1 MKTLRN
7 LAFAFMALAAFAC
20 SKPETPENNNPQDDP
35 KDDPA
40 VEVTP
45 VAMTFAATLEPSADV
60 EAAATGVMSKVAF
73 NGSSKS
79 LWEAGDMICVYDGEE
94 VRCFETEAAGETAD
108 FTGSAFEVDEYY
120 AHYPYSDAVEFD
132 GGAILTNLP
141 ASQTAVKGSFDPEA
155 ALAVAYAA
163 KDADLAFKNVTSML
177 AFSVPAEVVL
187 TSVALKGNADEKI
200 AGDMS
205 VTFGQ
210 DGLPV
215 LADAGTPATTITL
228 NGTMTDGSFYV
239 LVRPGNY
246 SGLTAVLTYEDGET
260 LEISVDEPVTL
271 NRSAYRYIG
280 EVPEQEEEPVEPDQ
294 PGIDPNEPNIFVL
307 GLAATVEEL
316 DPESKAAAMWA
327 LSTFPEASYLQIAKI
342 PETDLSKCDVIWW
355 HYHRDGSV
363 NNPDQL
369 AEFVPELYSDE
380 AHAKI
385 SDYFNNGGHFL
396 LSRYAVHYQAKL
408 GAGLAADYYWGPN
421 NCWGDP
427 ETGGFVSGGGDGFF
441 CFDGLDKSHPLFNGL
456 TSNDDNEW
464 KISTS
469 DAGYKLSNS
478 TARYNRHEDWSD
490 FYQKSAEEFKALTGA
505 TPLAK
510 DGDQAIVIWEFEK
523 ATETRGHV
531 ICIGSPLYD
540 WYSTDGH
547 DGGEG
552 YHSNILNLTK
562 NAFSYLLS
570 K

>member
-20 SKPETPENNNPQDDP
+20 SKPETPENNNTQDDP
-35 KDDPA
+35 KDEPA

-120 AHYPYSDAVEFD
+120 AHYPYSAAVEFD

-294 PGIDPNEPNIFVL
+294 PGIDPNEPNIFML
-307 GLAATVEEL
+307 GLAATVDEL

-327 LSTFPEASYLQIAKI
+327 LSTFPKASYLQIAKI
-342 PETDLSKCDVIWW
+342 PETDLSQCDVMWW
-355 HYHRDGSV
+355 HYHKDWGLDDNFAGYASDAVSEDVMNKVKEYRNAGGALFLSRFATYWAAMLDMVGGEWKYPGV
-363 NNPDQL
+363 TFGGTEAGEEGWFCEGK
-369 AEFVPELYSDE
+369 AEFFSTEEVANSV
-380 AHAKI
+380 
-385 SDYFNNGGHFL
+385 YF
-396 LSRYAVHYQAKL
+396 
-408 GAGLAADYYWGPN
+408 
-421 NCWGDP
+421 
-427 ETGGFVSGGGDGFF
+427 TGCTMDA
-441 CFDGLDKSHPLFNGL
+441 
-456 TSNDDNEW
+456 NDDNAWKVVANDGEYYYSNQHCLYETADPILEW
-464 KISTS
+464 WTGQNGNVLLAFENDRKKAVMWECTYNKSEQ
-469 DAGYKLSNS
+469 AGKVVC
-478 TARYNRHEDWSD
+478 
-490 FYQKSAEEFKALTGA
+490 F
-505 TPLAK
+505 
-510 DGDQAIVIWEFEK
+510 
-523 ATETRGHV
+523 
-531 ICIGSPLYD
+531 GSPLLDFYEYMD
-540 WYSTDGH
+540 RWND
-547 DGGEG
+547 
-552 YHSNILNLTK
+552 YHNNVYKIAENTLRHL
-562 NAFSYLLS
+562 AE
-570 K
+570 